1 MKVLESL
8 SVDEYYQTI
17 NTWMKIVDER
27 NKAIEEVSSDS
38 GSKEGQSRKRLTAKK

>member
-1 MKVLESL
+1 MRVLESL

-27 NKAIEEVSSDS
+27 NKAIENVSSDS
-38 GSKEGQSRKRLTAKK
+38 GSSEGQSRKRLTAKK

>member
-17 NTWMKIVDER
+17 NTWIKIIDER
-27 NKAIEEVSSDS
+27 NKAIEGVGNDDS
-38 GSKEGQSRKRLTAKK
+38 GGQRRRLTAK